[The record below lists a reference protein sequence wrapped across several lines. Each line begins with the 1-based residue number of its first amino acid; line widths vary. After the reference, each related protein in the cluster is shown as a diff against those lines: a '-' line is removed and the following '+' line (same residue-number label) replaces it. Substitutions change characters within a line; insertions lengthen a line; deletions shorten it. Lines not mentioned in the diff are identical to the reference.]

1 VNPTPMR
8 NTLIVLAITA
18 SVVFIGFL
26 SILGSYNGLV
36 DEQETVNQSLGQ
48 IQVAYQRR
56 ADLIPNLVATAKDY
70 AEFEQK
76 TLQNITEARARATSA
91 AAPSGARDGKLGEYQ
106 AAQEQLSASVRQF
119 MVVVENYPNLKA
131 NENFRTLMDE
141 LAGSENRI
149 AVARKKFNDAAATYN
164 KSVRSFPKNIIAGL
178 FSFGSVPY
186 FEAAAGSDKAPQ
198 VKF

>member
-1 VNPTPMR
+1 MR
-8 NTLIVLAITA
+8 NTLIVLAVIA
-18 SVVFIGFL
+18 SIVFIGFL
-26 SILGSYNGLV
+26 SIQGSYNGLV
-36 DEQETVNQSLGQ
+36 EEQENVNRQLGQ
-48 IQVAYQRR
+48 IQVVYQRR
-56 ADLIPNLVATAKDY
+56 ADLIPNLVATAKGY
-70 AEFEQK
+70 ADFEQK
-76 TLQNITEARARATSA
+76 TLQNITEARARVGSA
-91 AAPSGARDGKLGEYQ
+91 PAPSGAGDRKLGEYQ

-149 AVARKKFNDAAATYN
+149 AVERKKFNDAAATYN
-164 KSVRSFPKNIIAGL
+164 TSVRSFPKNILAGL
-178 FSFGSVPY
+178 FSFQSISY